1 MIAVKVLNYIPGHD
15 VEQFQKEYHNLVNL
29 QHENIVRLIGYCHE
43 TFGEFKPYEG
53 KEIFVETIKR
63 ALCFEYM
70 QNGSLDSC
78 IADESTGHDWSTR
91 YAIIKGICQGLK
103 YLHEE
108 LVPPML
114 HLDLK
119 PGNILLDEN
128 MVPKI
133 ADFGLSR
140 LFGGEQ
146 TQMTKTSIGTRGY
159 VPPEYIDAAV
169 ITVKFDIFSLGV
181 IIIKIMTGP
190 KGYFRSAE
198 MSPREFIELVHG
210 KWKNKLQTTTPA
222 DALEP
227 YCEQVKRCIEIA
239 LSCVDADRHKR
250 PTMGVIIEKL
260 NETEPALQSVGA
272 SMTKTG
278 SSIYK
283 ATDFPRKQGKEE
295 YTSSGTKP
303 TPREP
308 GGMQMAIKNHKK
320 VMLEITGGDYNHHRP
335 GLDLVAVVDVSSSMN
350 GEKMEQLKTA
360 MRFVVQKLTPI
371 DRFCIVT
378 FSDHATRLCPLTP
391 MFKSSQAYLQQL
403 VDDLKARGG
412 TNISNGL
419 LAGLKIL
426 DDRRMKNGRIASIML
441 MSDGAES
448 MGDAS
453 QVDIR
458 GNVPVY
464 TFSFGFDSDHVVLS
478 RVAANSNGGTFSQV
492 RDIHGGGLTMAF
504 SQCLA
509 GLLTVTVQDLK
520 VTLAPIGDDS
530 EIVKVTAGNYLQTK
544 HQINGPVTVS
554 FGNIYSREVRRVI
567 VDLLLPSAIKS
578 GEILKVTYSSSSSSY
593 SGRLQ
598 FAVPPEAM
606 LDVWRTG
613 ITIGME
619 VLEEEIPK
627 ELETEEARLHLV
639 KMIKDAR
646 MMADLKKLK
655 DAQDKLVEAQNQ
667 LVELSDPL
675 LKTDVH
681 NLLELFKTLETYEA
695 HGRSFSL
702 ALESSHD
709 RQRFA
714 TRGIDMRLFAT
725 PRMDMYLEQANRF
738 LREPTTLVQTAD
750 QDDMEEVAADLA
762 NMIPCTEED
771 TNEPQPGYISDV
783 PSAVIKIRSLDRWTM
798 MIELEAKNKLV
809 VVEFTASWCRASRS
823 IAPFFAFLANKFPD
837 AIFLKVDIDDM
848 EDIAEAYGVDGVPT
862 FLFMNKGK
870 VKDTLRGAHK
880 EELFEKLQLQMALIM
895 DN

>member
-1 MIAVKVLNYIPGHD
+1 MIAVKVLHYIPGLD
-15 VEQFQKEYHNLVNL
+15 DEQFQKEYHNLVNL
-29 QHENIVRLIGYCHE
+29 QHENIVRLIGYCHQ
-43 TFGEFKPYEG
+43 TWGEFKPYEG

-70 QNGSLDSC
+70 QNGSLDFC

-108 LVPPML
+108 LVPPMW

-140 LFGGEQ
+140 LFGGEY

-159 VPPEYIDAAV
+159 VPPEYIDAAM

-227 YCEQVKRCIEIA
+227 YCEHVKRCIEIA

-303 TPREP
+303 TPR
-308 GGMQMAIKNHKK
+308 GMQMAIKNHKK

-335 GLDLVAVVDVSSSMN
+335 GLDLVAVVDVSGSMN
-350 GEKMEQLKTA
+350 IGEKMEHLKTA
-360 MRFVVQKLTPI
+360 LRFLVQKLTPI
-371 DRFCIVT
+371 DRFCIVM

-426 DDRRMKNGRIASIML
+426 YDRRMKNGRIASIML

-492 RDIHGGGLTMAF
+492 RDIRGGGLTMAF

-530 EIVKVTAGNYLQTK
+530 EIVKVIAGNYLQTK
-544 HQINGPVTVS
+544 HQINGSVTVS

-567 VDLLLPSAIKS
+567 VNLLLASAIKS
-578 GEILKVTYSSSSSSY
+578 GEILKVRYSSSSSSH

-613 ITIGME
+613 IAIGME
-619 VLEEEIPK
+619 VLEEETPK

-675 LKTDVH
+675 LKTDLH

-695 HGRSFSL
+695 HGRSYSL

-771 TNEPQPGYISDV
+771 TNVEE
-783 PSAVIKIRSLDRWTM
+783 PSAVIKIRSLDHWTM
-798 MIELEAKNKLV
+798 MTEREDNKLLV
-809 VVEFTASWCRASRS
+809 IEFTAKWCMASRI
-823 IAPFFAFLANKFPD
+823 IAPFFDFLAYKYPD
-837 AIFLKVDIDDM
+837 AIFLKVDIDDADM
-848 EDIAEAYGVDGVPT
+848 MNIAEAYKVDGAPI